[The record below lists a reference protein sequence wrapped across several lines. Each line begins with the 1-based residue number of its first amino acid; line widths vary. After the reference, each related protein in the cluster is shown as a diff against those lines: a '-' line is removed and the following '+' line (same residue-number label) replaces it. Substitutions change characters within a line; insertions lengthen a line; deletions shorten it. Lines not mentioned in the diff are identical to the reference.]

1 MPRRPSATP
10 AVSTVCSCF
19 WPGQGTTSHVRAASL
34 ICLHNSRR
42 YDNNA
47 QSREMVPVPTSM
59 VLLLSVKA
67 GLRAKDQL
75 GT

>member
-1 MPRRPSATP
+1 MCALPHSSA
-10 AVSTVCSCF
+10 C
-19 WPGQGTTSHVRAASL
+19 TTRDDT
-34 ICLHNSRR
+34 IIMHNT
-42 YDNNA
+42 
-47 QSREMVPVPTSM
+47 REMVPVPTSM